1 MSNPNIPVAVCVCP
15 NYGKKTFDDA
25 DGPFISTSRE
35 AMPLLL
41 EVARLMSKGHA
52 APTRCGPGLCEEC
65 NRLDS
70 LLRKLNKEENG

>member
-41 EVARLMSKGHA
+41 EVARLAKIVRNDTCSGYVQEN
-52 APTRCGPGLCEEC
+52 GQ
-65 NRLDS
+65 RLDS

>member
-41 EVARLMSKGHA
+41 EVARL
-52 APTRCGPGLCEEC
+52 AP
-65 NRLDS
+65 RLPPQKAEQG
-70 LLRKLNKEENG
+70 RKWVI